1 MYHRRFLPQS
11 WGFHWKQA
19 PGCWPLQK
27 KLNMKMY
34 TNTRIFALFATRISN
49 FRSLSSRVRI
59 KTKIKMEFVDNIE
72 IEIWLN
78 VGTEIRMNDLVDI
91 SLCCLT
97 FTVVFFFFTSLPDPL
112 NIKIRTYGSEK
123 KICEK
128 ESKNCYNIISE
139 MMFFC
144 FTCSVVFISVLL
156 VLLQVCC
163 LWQKRFFIFVKLF
176 LQSFSR
182 DADYCD

>member
-34 TNTRIFALFATRISN
+34 TNMRIFALFATRISN

-78 VGTEIRMNDLVDI
+78 VGTEIRMILWIFLCVVSPSQWFSSSSPAYQTHWTSRFERMDL
-91 SLCCLT
+91 
-97 FTVVFFFFTSLPDPL
+97 
-112 NIKIRTYGSEK
+112 K
-123 KICEK
+123 KRFAK
-128 ESKNCYNIISE
+128 RSFKNCYNIIS
-139 MMFFC
+139 
-144 FTCSVVFISVLL
+144 
-156 VLLQVCC
+156 
-163 LWQKRFFIFVKLF
+163 
-176 LQSFSR
+176 
-182 DADYCD
+182 